1 MSDLSSKKFKEVW
14 SKNDVIIALYYE
26 KFGLRKLGVLDEDR
40 VDDFVM
46 SNIGSTESSIKMT
59 ASNLRYIMSGGNC
72 DDGLSHFSKTQVDVV
87 NEYNGLDEEEFRIV
101 IECVLDDISDEQRN
115 ENIKNV
121 EDIRTYNE
129 EIKKSVVYEAAKAD
143 MKERFKLSA
152 PKNVYGNGMKS
163 LSTVKSD
170 DVIPVGVGG
179 VLEHKNTVKVK

>member
-59 ASNLRYIMSGGNC
+59 AANLRYIMSGGNC
-72 DDGLSHFSKTQVDVV
+72 DDGLSHCSKTQADVV

-101 IECVLDDISDEQRN
+101 VECILDDIS
-115 ENIKNV
+115 
-121 EDIRTYNE
+121 
-129 EIKKSVVYEAAKAD
+129 
-143 MKERFKLSA
+143 
-152 PKNVYGNGMKS
+152 
-163 LSTVKSD
+163 
-170 DVIPVGVGG
+170 
-179 VLEHKNTVKVK
+179 